1 MTTGSHLAPIV
12 GGLVGQFLGWRWCFK
27 MAAIF
32 DGVMFIIIFFCL
44 PETLYVRHPTEV
56 LVTTAAHQMGMKG
69 YAHRL
74 KLWRTYPELK
84 LKATDFVIPTV
95 KMMKYPSVLFPAL
108 YYASQYGFASIL
120 PAVTVASIFT
130 KVRTHV
136 ILDLTSTVD

>member
-32 DGVMFIIIFFCL
+32 DGVMFVIIFFCL
-44 PETLYVRHPTEV
+44 PETLYVRQPTTV
-56 LVTTAAHQMGMKG
+56 VPAAPPRMGMKG
-69 YAHRL
+69 YLHGL
-74 KLWRTYPELK
+74 KLWTRHPDLR

-130 KVRTHV
+130 KVGH
-136 ILDLTSTVD
+136 ILVEMLNSNG